1 MYDCGKLNMMIELL
15 KKLKSKGSKALI
27 FTQMSKMLDLFEYVL
42 NLFNFTYV
50 RLDGNTKI
58 ENRQIVVQKFN
69 TDPKIFCFIAS
80 TRSGGIG
87 LNLTG
92 ANTVIFYDTDWN
104 PSMDR
109 QAQDRCHRIGST
121 RDVSIYRLIS
131 EFTIEEN
138 ILLKSI

>member
-109 QAQDRCHRIGST
+109 QA
-121 RDVSIYRLIS
+121 
-131 EFTIEEN
+131 
-138 ILLKSI
+138 